1 MVICLFWAL
10 SHGLTA
16 AGGKEKSPLQC
27 RALAVAH
34 LTKYQDSYA
43 RHWDGCFPCPG
54 NKEIPDRDFSVY
66 LQELAQ
72 QGAWGSALE
81 VTAFSMTVDRPI
93 FLYAVDNESTR
104 TYVFNKQSQRK
115 PLYLKYDKNQEHFT
129 CLVPEQHF
137 EPDLANVIEGPHT
150 GLRGAAKS
158 VSSTGT
164 RLTIRQ
170 KLKCQVSASTHRSE
184 TQVGARSTGT
194 RSSVKQKLQAGDQ
207 LDDATTETC
216 AKTRTSV
223 RKRLQNQGVDRA
235 SCSSTFSSVPRPAAL
250 NRPVDLGKDDF
261 SWNCTVCNRVLRA
274 KTQFLLSKKR
284 NGHIRN
290 VHSDKPKSAFHQL
303 RVHYAAVPTRPV
315 NTLPAQGRWICEY
328 CGEGL
333 PWLVESQKRISIAE
347 HFKTCCRAPAKA
359 SRKSNAVKR
368 RKSKGGWM
376 GNDFAAQCAKQR
388 QNYGDQTGHTLHVL
402 IGDKAKH
409 TMVTCSVCTRFWNS
423 VADVKRYV
431 AKSGK
436 NKCPG
441 VGGRRTQLKRK
452 STLQLWENFPTW
464 RQKLAKTWG
473 LRHDERKILQSTPKD
488 FHTVAADNGHKVV
501 ALPGFRQV
509 QGYDVTAYACSKCA
523 QMWCSPSAFFA
534 RIRQGCTVKCPGTAG
549 RASLLASKKRFHT
562 WKHWSKKQRTLLS
575 KAWKLQQAEKD
586 KLNRPCVQATE
597 WQHDVV
603 EDGDVESNPGPSSS
617 SSCTFWSINTRGR
630 EGAYRTLDLLA
641 STKPHIVALQ
651 ETNMDKEEAQQFS
664 RIAASRGYRAWHVTR
679 QARIDTWNRVHQ
691 RGGVSLLVRQD
702 IRAAHQHAALDDCG
716 ELLAVDFC
724 TISFICVYQRPNVA
738 APGLDPLINEF
749 LVGQRPDT
757 PVILAGDWNEVPDAN
772 DLTCWYVQQ
781 EGQAVPSRWEGHRC
795 LDFVK
800 ADNSVV
806 CANLHYRPECISDHK
821 ILEGDICVHCDYDLS
836 AKMIGTRGL
845 HPKNIGQAEWTKTL
859 AAMWQPDIP
868 CTDTEQEWQQFN
880 SQVERTS
887 VQAAR
892 RLGLQCA
899 APPAFRNKGS
909 EPAFAENGIDL
920 NFQCTCRTFRWRRLV
935 KLLGRIKEFR
945 RQLVTEKQQPSLLN
959 NILRTWPRDLPQHSC
974 DWSANEEIIR
984 QKLQDE
990 VESTRQERFRTW
1002 QSKMLAAK
1010 KDATKWLQGH
1020 KMIVSSSLSYD
1031 QNGETKT
1038 VFGPTEGLQKLHDFW
1053 NRIWTRPS
1061 TMNVDESLNM
1071 WQQFGVSHDLQ
1082 FFALNAEDLHNSAAR
1097 LKGSS
1102 GGVDGWSGS
1111 EVAAWPV
1118 EIWQTY
1124 AELLCRWQERRQW
1137 PQAWQHMRQVHIPKH
1152 GRSLAGGSVHVAD
1165 MRPIAVQSVLWRV
1178 VASAIT
1184 RSEEPSPGVV
1194 WILRWLLW
1202 KTTSTTKK
1210 VSCLRLTIPKLSTM
1224 WRQSLPLVA

>member
-333 PWLVESQKRISIAE
+333 PWLVESQKRISIVE

-501 ALPGFRQV
+501 VLPGFRQV

-562 WKHWSKKQRTLLS
+562 WKHWSKSRGPFCQKRGNFNKLKKTNSTGLACRPLNGSMTLWKMVMS
-575 KAWKLQQAEKD
+575 KA
-586 KLNRPCVQATE
+586 T
-597 WQHDVV
+597 
-603 EDGDVESNPGPSSS
+603 
-617 SSCTFWSINTRGR
+617 
-630 EGAYRTLDLLA
+630 
-641 STKPHIVALQ
+641 
-651 ETNMDKEEAQQFS
+651 
-664 RIAASRGYRAWHVTR
+664 
-679 QARIDTWNRVHQ
+679 
-691 RGGVSLLVRQD
+691 LVRHH
-702 IRAAHQHAALDDCG
+702 R
-716 ELLAVDFC
+716 
-724 TISFICVYQRPNVA
+724 
-738 APGLDPLINEF
+738 
-749 LVGQRPDT
+749 
-757 PVILAGDWNEVPDAN
+757 
-772 DLTCWYVQQ
+772 
-781 EGQAVPSRWEGHRC
+781 QAVPFGAST
-795 LDFVK
+795 LVVVK
-800 ADNSVV
+800 GPIEPWICWRLQNHILWLCKRQTWTRRKLNNFLALLLPVGIVLGMLQD
-806 CANLHYRPECISDHK
+806 RPEL
-821 ILEGDICVHCDYDLS
+821 IL
-836 AKMIGTRGL
+836 
-845 HPKNIGQAEWTKTL
+845 
-859 AAMWQPDIP
+859 
-868 CTDTEQEWQQFN
+868 
-880 SQVERTS
+880 
-887 VQAAR
+887 
-892 RLGLQCA
+892 
-899 APPAFRNKGS
+899 
-909 EPAFAENGIDL
+909 GI
-920 NFQCTCRTFRWRRLV
+920 
-935 KLLGRIKEFR
+935 EFIN
-945 RQLVTEKQQPSLLN
+945 V
-959 NILRTWPRDLPQHSC
+959 
-974 DWSANEEIIR
+974 
-984 QKLQDE
+984 
-990 VESTRQERFRTW
+990 V
-1002 QSKMLAAK
+1002 
-1010 KDATKWLQGH
+1010 
-1020 KMIVSSSLSYD
+1020 VSLSWLD
-1031 QNGETKT
+1031 
-1038 VFGPTEGLQKLHDFW
+1038 
-1053 NRIWTRPS
+1053 RIFVLLTNMLPWTI
-1061 TMNVDESLNM
+1061 V
-1071 WQQFGVSHDLQ
+1071 
-1082 FFALNAEDLHNSAAR
+1082 
-1097 LKGSS
+1097 
-1102 GGVDGWSGS
+1102 
-1111 EVAAWPV
+1111 
-1118 EIWQTY
+1118 
-1124 AELLCRWQERRQW
+1124 
-1137 PQAWQHMRQVHIPKH
+1137 
-1152 GRSLAGGSVHVAD
+1152 
-1165 MRPIAVQSVLWRV
+1165 
-1178 VASAIT
+1178 
-1184 RSEEPSPGVV
+1184 
-1194 WILRWLLW
+1194 
-1202 KTTSTTKK
+1202 
-1210 VSCLRLTIPKLSTM
+1210 VSCLQLIFAQFLSFVFINAPMLLHRGWIP
-1224 WRQSLPLVA
+1224 

>member
-1 MVICLFWAL
+1 
-10 SHGLTA
+10 
-16 AGGKEKSPLQC
+16 
-27 RALAVAH
+27 
-34 LTKYQDSYA
+34 
-43 RHWDGCFPCPG
+43 
-54 NKEIPDRDFSVY
+54 
-66 LQELAQ
+66 
-72 QGAWGSALE
+72 
-81 VTAFSMTVDRPI
+81 
-93 FLYAVDNESTR
+93 
-104 TYVFNKQSQRK
+104 
-115 PLYLKYDKNQEHFT
+115 
-129 CLVPEQHF
+129 
-137 EPDLANVIEGPHT
+137 
-150 GLRGAAKS
+150 
-158 VSSTGT
+158 
-164 RLTIRQ
+164 
-170 KLKCQVSASTHRSE
+170 
-184 TQVGARSTGT
+184 
-194 RSSVKQKLQAGDQ
+194 
-207 LDDATTETC
+207 
-216 AKTRTSV
+216 
-223 RKRLQNQGVDRA
+223 
-235 SCSSTFSSVPRPAAL
+235 
-250 NRPVDLGKDDF
+250 
-261 SWNCTVCNRVLRA
+261 
-274 KTQFLLSKKR
+274 
-284 NGHIRN
+284 
-290 VHSDKPKSAFHQL
+290 
-303 RVHYAAVPTRPV
+303 
-315 NTLPAQGRWICEY
+315 
-328 CGEGL
+328 
-333 PWLVESQKRISIAE
+333 
-347 HFKTCCRAPAKA
+347 
-359 SRKSNAVKR
+359 
-368 RKSKGGWM
+368 
-376 GNDFAAQCAKQR
+376 
-388 QNYGDQTGHTLHVL
+388 
-402 IGDKAKH
+402 
-409 TMVTCSVCTRFWNS
+409 
-423 VADVKRYV
+423 
-431 AKSGK
+431 
-436 NKCPG
+436 
-441 VGGRRTQLKRK
+441 
-452 STLQLWENFPTW
+452 
-464 RQKLAKTWG
+464 
-473 LRHDERKILQSTPKD
+473 
-488 FHTVAADNGHKVV
+488 
-501 ALPGFRQV
+501 
-509 QGYDVTAYACSKCA
+509 
-523 QMWCSPSAFFA
+523 
-534 RIRQGCTVKCPGTAG
+534 
-549 RASLLASKKRFHT
+549 
-562 WKHWSKKQRTLLS
+562 
-575 KAWKLQQAEKD
+575 
-586 KLNRPCVQATE
+586 
-597 WQHDVV
+597 
-603 EDGDVESNPGPSSS
+603 
-617 SSCTFWSINTRGR
+617 
-630 EGAYRTLDLLA
+630 
-641 STKPHIVALQ
+641 
-651 ETNMDKEEAQQFS
+651 
-664 RIAASRGYRAWHVTR
+664 
-679 QARIDTWNRVHQ
+679 
-691 RGGVSLLVRQD
+691 
-702 IRAAHQHAALDDCG
+702 
-716 ELLAVDFC
+716 
-724 TISFICVYQRPNVA
+724 
-738 APGLDPLINEF
+738 
-749 LVGQRPDT
+749 
-757 PVILAGDWNEVPDAN
+757 
-772 DLTCWYVQQ
+772 
-781 EGQAVPSRWEGHRC
+781 
-795 LDFVK
+795 
-800 ADNSVV
+800 
-806 CANLHYRPECISDHK
+806 
-821 ILEGDICVHCDYDLS
+821 
-836 AKMIGTRGL
+836 MIGTRGL

-974 DWSANEEIIR
+974 DWSVNEEIIR